1 MSSDEATIRE
11 TARRLAKANGIPMPD
26 ERLPLF
32 AASLARNIE
41 MMRALLA
48 ADLGETEPADRF
60 RAPPAA

>member
-32 AASLARNIE
+32 AASFARNIE

-48 ADLGETEPADRF
+48 VDLGETEPADRF